1 MRETAGLAEFKI
13 SGLEFFMK
21 IRIISASVAIVIAL
35 IVLFLHKTIVLE
47 IAIALLIVSMLFELF
62 RATKCL
68 RYLPTTI
75 ICYAYGLTVPF
86 FQFMGKWSGLVT
98 LCWAM
103 LCFATLLYQ
112 FKTIK
117 FDKFAVIM
125 FFTVFITASMN
136 SLISIHNLTEDHGL
150 FLIVLT
156 LCGAW
161 LADSGAYFA
170 GTFFG
175 KHKLC
180 PNISPKKTVE
190 GFIGGTITKYGST
203 EYSAI
208 NGVPCVNFS
217 NRNSYLKSTT
227 IQTDITSFS
236 VSMWVY
242 LPENARNNCSTYPR
256 FFWIGDSKDRP
267 YTFLCGTSTPAPGLN
282 FQTNDNRN
290 TWPASNVLVDLG
302 KWYHVCGVVKNGN
315 RILTY
320 LNGVASEEDMQV
332 NSTIFVSST
341 NVWFNYFP
349 GDLGL
354 GNVYIAACRIYNRAL
369 SESEI
374 QLLANEFTPMEE

>member
-1 MRETAGLAEFKI
+1 MIYLKMNTPEVNGKSILIQNVALVVSGAE
-13 SGLEFFMK
+13 SGQKTICLNN
-21 IRIISASVAIVIAL
+21 IAL
-35 IVLFLHKTIVLE
+35 PLQDFPNGTSPEPGDKC
-47 IAIALLIVSMLFELF
+47 LLIPDKKICFPVYNKEVSRFPEEGLIF
-62 RATKCL
+62 
-68 RYLPTTI
+68 
-75 ICYAYGLTVPF
+75 YA
-86 FQFMGKWSGLVT
+86 
-98 LCWAM
+98 
-103 LCFATLLYQ
+103 
-112 FKTIK
+112 
-117 FDKFAVIM
+117 
-125 FFTVFITASMN
+125 
-136 SLISIHNLTEDHGL
+136 SLSEER
-150 FLIVLT
+150 
-156 LCGAW
+156 
-161 LADSGAYFA
+161 DSA
-170 GTFFG
+170 
-175 KHKLC
+175 
-180 PNISPKKTVE
+180 E
-190 GFIGGTITKYGST
+190 IGGTITKYGST

-242 LPENARNNCSTYPR
+242 LPENARNNCSNYPR
-256 FFWIGDSKDRP
+256 FFWIGDSKDHP

-320 LNGVASEEDMQV
+320 LNGVASEEEIQV
-332 NSTIFVSST
+332 DSTIFVSTT

>member
-1 MRETAGLAEFKI
+1 MVRETAGLAEFKI

-21 IRIISASVAIVIAL
+21 IRIVSASVAIVIAL

-47 IAIALLIVSMLFELF
+47 IAIALLIVGMLFELF

-68 RYLPTTI
+68 RYLPTT
-75 ICYAYGLTVPF
+75 
-86 FQFMGKWSGLVT
+86 GKWSGLVT

-190 GFIGGTITKYGST
+190 GFIGGTITNGLIFLIIAVVYSKLIVTDVTLDYFLLFIYGMACSVIGLLGDL
-203 EYSAI
+203 SASLVKRQYEI
-208 NGVPCVNFS
+208 KDYGNIMPGHGGIMDRF
-217 NRNSYLKSTT
+217 
-227 IQTDITSFS
+227 DS
-236 VSMWVY
+236 VLFV
-242 LPENARNNCSTYPR
+242 
-256 FFWIGDSKDRP
+256 
-267 YTFLCGTSTPAPGLN
+267 AP
-282 FQTNDNRN
+282 FMY
-290 TWPASNVLVDLG
+290 AVL
-302 KWYHVCGVVKNGN
+302 
-315 RILTY
+315 
-320 LNGVASEEDMQV
+320 S
-332 NSTIFVSST
+332 
-341 NVWFNYFP
+341 YFP
-349 GDLGL
+349 IFG
-354 GNVYIAACRIYNRAL
+354 
-369 SESEI
+369 
-374 QLLANEFTPMEE
+374 

>member
-1 MRETAGLAEFKI
+1 MVRETAGLAESKI

-47 IAIALLIVSMLFELF
+47 IAIALLIVGMLFELF

-190 GFIGGTITKYGST
+190 GFIGGTITNGLIFLIIAVVYSKLIVTDVTLDYFLLFIYGMACSVIGLLGDL
-203 EYSAI
+203 SASLVKRQYEI
-208 NGVPCVNFS
+208 KDYGNIMPGHGGIMDRF
-217 NRNSYLKSTT
+217 
-227 IQTDITSFS
+227 DS
-236 VSMWVY
+236 VLFV
-242 LPENARNNCSTYPR
+242 
-256 FFWIGDSKDRP
+256 
-267 YTFLCGTSTPAPGLN
+267 AP
-282 FQTNDNRN
+282 FMY
-290 TWPASNVLVDLG
+290 AVL
-302 KWYHVCGVVKNGN
+302 
-315 RILTY
+315 
-320 LNGVASEEDMQV
+320 S
-332 NSTIFVSST
+332 
-341 NVWFNYFP
+341 YFP
-349 GDLGL
+349 IFG
-354 GNVYIAACRIYNRAL
+354 
-369 SESEI
+369 
-374 QLLANEFTPMEE
+374 

>member
-1 MRETAGLAEFKI
+1 MVYLKTNTPAVNGKSVLVQNVAIPVESGASVGQKTLLLKNSVALPLQDFPTWKTPELGDKCLLIRDKNLCIPVYQNIEMPTAGLIFYASLSEERDSAE
-13 SGLEFFMK
+13 
-21 IRIISASVAIVIAL
+21 
-35 IVLFLHKTIVLE
+35 
-47 IAIALLIVSMLFELF
+47 
-62 RATKCL
+62 
-68 RYLPTTI
+68 
-75 ICYAYGLTVPF
+75 
-86 FQFMGKWSGLVT
+86 
-98 LCWAM
+98 
-103 LCFATLLYQ
+103 
-112 FKTIK
+112 
-117 FDKFAVIM
+117 
-125 FFTVFITASMN
+125 
-136 SLISIHNLTEDHGL
+136 
-150 FLIVLT
+150 
-156 LCGAW
+156 
-161 LADSGAYFA
+161 
-170 GTFFG
+170 
-175 KHKLC
+175 
-180 PNISPKKTVE
+180 
-190 GFIGGTITKYGST
+190 IGGTITKYGST

-208 NGVPCVNFS
+208 NGVPCVNFL

-242 LPENARNNCSTYPR
+242 LPENARNNCSNYPR

-320 LNGVASEEDMQV
+320 LNGVASEEEMQV
-332 NSTIFVSST
+332 DSTIFVSTT